1 MFKTRAIRF
10 IQNRHVF
17 YSVVIPAAK
26 LAEIAKVDV
35 WDPNNPTSGYQRLPS
50 ESRKREI
57 GQYAIKPD
65 SIMPVGGLL
74 NARDSD
80 GADGGKYGSKLKFEE
95 EWKDGDI
102 SFGKLTIPNEA
113 LPLYIVDMQHRIGGY
128 EWAIHQEGGEKL
140 EKFPLVATIADGL
153 SKMEEVD
160 QFDLINTTQKK
171 IRTDL
176 ARRLKSIQVT
186 DVDHMLALDKRGKL
200 WEAKGPVIAEKLNT
214 SNGPW
219 LGKILP
225 PNKSKADQQTMV
237 VRETSFV
244 TSLKPI
250 LQTPYFI
257 RQKEEAAAELINR
270 YWIAIQK
277 VWPEAF
283 ENPDAYVIQKSP
295 GVFSL
300 NELAPEVFEMVRDQG
315 DITVN
320 NIFKVVKSL
329 SEIGQSDYWETK
341 NSDGAASYGN
351 MQGFRFL
358 ASELRQYLPRIET

>member
-1 MFKTRAIRF
+1 MT
-10 IQNRHVF
+10 
-17 YSVVIPAAK
+17 
-26 LAEIAKVDV
+26 KVDA
-35 WDPNNPTSGYQRLPS
+35 WDPKNPMSGYQRVPS

-57 GQYAIKPD
+57 GSYAMKPD

-74 NARDSD
+74 NARDTAESD
-80 GADGGKYGSKLKFEE
+80 GGNYGSKLKFEE
-95 EWKDGDI
+95 EYKDGDI
-102 SFGKLTIPNEA
+102 STGILTIPDKA

-128 EWAIHQEGGEKL
+128 EWAIDQDGGERL

-160 QFDLINTTQKK
+160 QFDIINTTQRKV
-171 IRTDL
+171 RTDL

-214 SNGPW
+214 AKGPW
-219 LGKILP
+219 SGKILP
-225 PNKSKADQQTMV
+225 PNKSKVDQPTMV

-257 RQKEEAAAELINR
+257 RQAEEAAAELINR
-270 YWIAIQK
+270 YWTAIQK

-283 ENPDAYVIQKSP
+283 DNPDSYVIQKSP

-300 NELAPEVFEMVRDQG
+300 HELAPEVFEMVRDQG

-320 NIFKVVKSL
+320 NIYKIVKSM
-329 SEIGQSDYWETK
+329 SEIGGSEYWEVT
-341 NSDGAASYGN
+341 NSDGAAGYGN
-351 MQGFRFL
+351 MKGFRFL
-358 ASELRQYLPRIET
+358 ASDLRQFLPKIG